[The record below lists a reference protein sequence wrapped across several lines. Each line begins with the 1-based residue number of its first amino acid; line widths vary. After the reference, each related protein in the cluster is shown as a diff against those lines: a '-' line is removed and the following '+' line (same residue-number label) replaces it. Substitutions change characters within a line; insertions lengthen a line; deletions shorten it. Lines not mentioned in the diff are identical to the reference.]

1 MSRSTSPPA
10 DATLPARADHAPEPG
25 AAVPSHY
32 RWCFACGLDH
42 DAGLRMRITA
52 GEGLRVHGEFVVT
65 EHHQGAPGLAH
76 GGVISTA
83 LDEILGSLNWLLA
96 EPAVTARLEV
106 DFTRPVPVDS
116 LIEVEA
122 EVLAVSGRKVYAR
135 AVARRPEGPQ
145 LAVARALFVQVPLQ
159 HFVDHAPPEYIERA
173 VADRRDGGPGWRAV
187 EVNP

>member
-1 MSRSTSPPA
+1 MPRSTTPPE
-10 DATLPARADHAPEPG
+10 DAVLPERAAHAPGPG
-25 AAVPSHY
+25 TPVPSHY

-52 GEGLRVHGEFVVT
+52 GEGLSVHGEFVVT
-65 EHHQGAPGLAH
+65 AHHQGAPGLAH

-83 LDEILGSLNWLLA
+83 LDEILGSLNWLLN
-96 EPAVTARLEV
+96 EPAVTGRLEV

-116 LIEVEA
+116 TIAVEA
-122 EVLAVSGRKVYAR
+122 EVLGVSGRRVYAR
-135 AVARRPEGPQ
+135 AVARQPEGPV